1 MLSKYF
7 SSVFFVLS
15 KLLLFL
21 LKPLTWIAVC
31 MLASLFSRNALR
43 KKRLL
48 LASLLF
54 LFLFG
59 NTVLFNECMLRWEG
73 RRSAIQEPDG
83 AGVAIVLGG
92 YASWDSVRSRG
103 QLTEAGDRL
112 FGAVRLWHSGHVRK
126 VLLSGGTGDLF
137 QKQRSEATFVRR
149 MLQEAG
155 LPDTAIVTESA
166 SRNTHE
172 NAIFTRQLCD
182 SLKINGPFYLLTSAA
197 HMPRSLGCF
206 RKAGMEVV
214 PYPQHFISKAGRG
227 YDFQDYVLP
236 SAGILFQWEAL
247 LKEWMGM
254 LAYKATG
261 KI

>member
-1 MLSKYF
+1 M
-7 SSVFFVLS
+7 FFALS

-21 LKPLTWIAVC
+21 LKPLTWAAACLI
-31 MLASLFSRNALR
+31 LGLISRQALR

-48 LASLLF
+48 LASLIILVV
-54 LFLFG
+54 FG
-59 NTVLFNECMLRWEG
+59 NAALFNEVMLAWESHRSPLPKPE
-73 RRSAIQEPDG
+73 RRGTA
-83 AGVAIVLGG
+83 VVLGG
-92 YASWDSVRSRG
+92 YASWDPVRERG

-112 FGAVRLWHSGHVRK
+112 FGAIRLYHSGHVGK
-126 VLLSGGTGDLF
+126 VLITGGAGDLF
-137 QKQRSEATFVRR
+137 QKQRSEATFVRQ

-155 LPDTAIVTESA
+155 VPDSAIVTESA

-172 NAIFTRQLCD
+172 NAVFTRHLCD
-182 SLKINGPFYLLTSAA
+182 SLKIGGPYYLLTSAA

-206 RKAGMEVV
+206 RKAGMEVI

-227 YDFQDYVLP
+227 YNFQDYVLP
-236 SAGILFQWEAL
+236 SAGILYQWEAL

>member
-1 MLSKYF
+1 M
-7 SSVFFVLS
+7 FFALS

-21 LKPLTWIAVC
+21 LKPLTWTAACLIAGLLV
-31 MLASLFSRNALR
+31 RNPLR

-48 LASLLF
+48 LGALALLMV
-54 LFLFG
+54 FG
-59 NTVLFNECMLRWEG
+59 NAALFNEVMLRWEG
-73 RRSAIQEPDG
+73 YARPLDQPG
-83 AGVAIVLGG
+83 QPGTAIVLGG
-92 YASWDSVRSRG
+92 YASWDPVRERG

-112 FGAVRLWHSGHVRK
+112 FGAVRLYHSGHVRK
-126 VLLSGGTGDLF
+126 VLITGGAGDLF
-137 QKQRSEATFVRR
+137 QKQRSEATYVRQ

-155 LPDTAIVTESA
+155 VPDSAIVTESA

-172 NAIFTRQLCD
+172 NALFTRQLCD
-182 SLKINGPFYLLTSAA
+182 SLKIGGPFCLLTSAA

-206 RKAGMEVV
+206 RKAGMEVI

-227 YDFQDYVLP
+227 YNFQDYVLP

>member
-1 MLSKYF
+1 M
-7 SSVFFVLS
+7 FFALS

-21 LKPLTWIAVC
+21 LKPLTWMAACLIAGL
-31 MLASLFSRNALR
+31 LARNPIR
-43 KKRLL
+43 KKRFLLAALALL
-48 LASLLF
+48 LV
-54 LFLFG
+54 FG
-59 NTVLFNECMLRWEG
+59 NAALFNEVMLRWEG
-73 RRSAIQEPDG
+73 HMQPLDKPGKRG
-83 AGVAIVLGG
+83 TAIVLGG
-92 YASWDSVRSRG
+92 YASWDPVRRRG

-112 FGAVRLWHSGHVRK
+112 FGAIRLYHSGHVNK
-126 VLLSGGTGDLF
+126 LLITGGAGDLF
-137 QKQRSEATFVRR
+137 QKQRSEATYVRQ

-155 LPDTAIVTESA
+155 VPDSAIFAEAA

-172 NAIFTRQLCD
+172 NALFTRKLCD
-182 SLKINGPFYLLTSAA
+182 SLRIDGPYYLLTSAS
-197 HMPRSLGCF
+197 HMPRSVGCF
-206 RKAGMEVV
+206 QKAGMETI

-227 YDFQDYVLP
+227 YNFQDYVLP